1 MSPRDQISIQSQS
14 ILWVAGVGVGLLT
27 LAFVLGV
34 QVGKQSAALRRPLVK
49 GVEDE
54 LKDLPEPLM
63 DQLKIFEG
71 DGPNKLVPATKV
83 DATPRPE
90 AKPESKPAAKPET
103 KSPPK
108 PEAKAPP
115 KPEAKAPPK
124 PEAKAPPKPEAKAP
138 EKTAVEGWTLQL
150 VATAE
155 AAEAKRVT
163 DKAKAAGFTTTTL
176 KDKGQLKVRLAKP
189 ADRAAMDKTAEKL
202 KKAGFKPF
210 AVKVE

>member
-1 MSPRDQISIQSQS
+1 VSVANSRDQISINSQS

-34 QVGKQSAALRRPLVK
+34 QVGKQSAALHRPVVK

-54 LKDLPEPLM
+54 LKNLPEPLV

-71 DGPNKLVPATKV
+71 EGPDKLVPTQKV
-83 DATPRPE
+83 EAVAAKTEAKPAAKAEVKPVAKPE
-90 AKPESKPAAKPET
+90 AKPTAKPEI
-103 KSPPK
+103 
-108 PEAKAPP
+108 KAPD
-115 KPEAKAPPK
+115 KPAPAEA
-124 PEAKAPPKPEAKAP
+124 
-138 EKTAVEGWTLQL
+138 WTLQL
-150 VATAE
+150 LATAE
-155 AAEAKRVT
+155 AAEARRAAE
-163 DKAKAAGFTTTTL
+163 KAKASGYATNTV
-176 KDKGQLKVRLAKP
+176 KEKGQFKVRLAKS